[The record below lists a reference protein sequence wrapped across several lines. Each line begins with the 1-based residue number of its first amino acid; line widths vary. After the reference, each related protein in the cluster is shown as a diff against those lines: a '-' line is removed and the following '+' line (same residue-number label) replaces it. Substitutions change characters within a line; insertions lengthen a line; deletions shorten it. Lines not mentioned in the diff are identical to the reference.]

1 MSVLFPC
8 IDLPLGRGGGN
19 GVLMWGVFLSQLKI
33 QANFLNPVVYV
44 IFSVCFCTSA
54 CTDKVFFFFFVSC
67 LDWKNLLLFVYSR
80 IPDTQVVHLKIPQ
93 CICNC

>member
-1 MSVLFPC
+1 MLFPC

-54 CTDKVFFFFFVSC
+54 CTDKVFFS
-67 LDWKNLLLFVYSR
+67 LLAAW
-80 IPDTQVVHLKIPQ
+80 TGKICCSLSIQ
-93 CICNC
+93 EFQIHK